1 MAGAHQSLIA
11 HALPEPAP
19 DGGGF
24 VVVLDGSALC
34 TPGRLRLKLPTRA
47 LAQAIAGEWAAQT
60 TRIDP
65 LSMPLTRLANVAI
78 ERTPQT
84 RAALAA
90 EVQRY
95 GETDL
100 LHHRA
105 DSPEGLVRHQADA
118 WDPILDWGEGALGLR
133 LEIVQGVIAPA
144 RDASALAQAALALDD
159 FRLTGLVH
167 GANLLGSA
175 FLAFALLRQRIAAM
189 EALRLSR
196 VDEDFQEARW
206 GQDAQSQAA
215 KRAQEADLLA
225 LGRFFALLDA
235 ADTAL

>member
-1 MAGAHQSLIA
+1 MASAHQSLFA

-78 ERTPQT
+78 ERTPAA
-84 RAALAA
+84 RPALAQHI
-90 EVQRY
+90 QRY

-105 DSPEGLVRHQADA
+105 DSPEGLVRRLADA
-118 WDPILDWGEGALGLR
+118 WDPILDWGESALGLR
-133 LEIVQGVIAPA
+133 FAVVQGVMAPP
-144 RDASALAQAALALDD
+144 RDASLLAARALALDD
-159 FRLTGLVH
+159 FRLTGLAH
-167 GANLLGSA
+167 GASVFGSA
-175 FLAFALLRQRIAAM
+175 WLAFALLLGRVDAADAVRLCRI
-189 EALRLSR
+189 
-196 VDEDFQEARW
+196 DEDFQEERW

-215 KRAQEADLLA
+215 KRAQEADAAA

-235 ADTAL
+235 ADAAL